1 MCEDEEKAMEVYGK
15 DVSQKLRSRLADFLA
30 AKNVNE
36 LCVGSP
42 TQITYTSFPAYRVD
56 LVDNYRLIFC
66 SNHIKPVLLDT
77 GLVDWSNVTYIKI
90 LAIETNYE

>member
-1 MCEDEEKAMEVYGK
+1 
-15 DVSQKLRSRLADFLA
+15 
-30 AKNVNE
+30 
-36 LCVGSP
+36 
-42 TQITYTSFPAYRVD
+42 
-56 LVDNYRLIFC
+56 LIFC